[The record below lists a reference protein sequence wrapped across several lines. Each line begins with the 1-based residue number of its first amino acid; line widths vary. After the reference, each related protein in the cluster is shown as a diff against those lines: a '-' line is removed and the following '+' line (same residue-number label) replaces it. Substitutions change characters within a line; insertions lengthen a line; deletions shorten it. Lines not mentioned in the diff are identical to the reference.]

1 MTLGHGPKI
10 VTDGLVFAY
19 DMNPIVKGR
28 PLSKSW
34 RGAPTFNA
42 SLQDGQNDF
51 SPWSGDGSP
60 TSLGIDPNI
69 RFRGRKVAKFQ
80 VGTSRNCYI
89 NGAGD
94 LSTSTT
100 STVWTTTNY
109 LKRVDGAAI
118 SSVGM
123 YQYITNNSNVNNTI
137 NVTPVEDG
145 WYQAVYTR
153 SELVA
158 GYPSLTGMYNLG
170 VAGDQ
175 YYFADWQCENNSFS
189 TPWVSGTRSNTQA
202 LLDWTGNNTIT
213 ANDLTY
219 NSDGT
224 FSFDGSNDGLTIP
237 SIDFPTEQ
245 TIEIWLKPT
254 ENDSVRRNPYN
265 QAYGGYGTWTHETS
279 GVINY
284 YYGDGGG
291 NAQPYIGHGSSF
303 TVAQNELACVCST
316 RNTSQSIWYKNG
328 ISYNSY
334 THSFG
339 ELTSHTSSITIGTG
353 YAGRY
358 KGDIYAVRVYNRALT
373 AAEIK
378 SNFEAQRGRYGI

>member
-1 MTLGHGPKI
+1 MSLGHGPKI
-10 VTDGLVFAY
+10 ITNGLVFAY
-19 DMNPIVKGR
+19 DMSPIVNGR
-28 PLSKSW
+28 PISKSW
-34 RGAPTFNA
+34 MGAPTFNA
-42 SLQDGQNDF
+42 SLQDGQNNV

-60 TSLGIDPNI
+60 TSLGIDPSI

-80 VGTSRNCYI
+80 IGTSRNCYI

-94 LSTSTT
+94 LSTGTT
-100 STVWTTTNY
+100 STVWTSTFY
-109 LKRVDGAAI
+109 LKRVDGAALT
-118 SSVGM
+118 SVGM
-123 YQYITNNSNVNNTI
+123 YQYITNNTNVNTTV

-153 SELVA
+153 SGLVA
-158 GYPSLTGMYNLG
+158 GYPVLTGMFSLG
-170 VAGDQ
+170 ATGDQ

-202 LLDWTGNNTIT
+202 LLDWTGNRTIT

-219 NSDGT
+219 NSNNT
-224 FSFDGSNDGLTIP
+224 FSFDGSNDDLTIS

-254 ENDSVRRNPYN
+254 ENDGVRRNPYN
-265 QAYGGYGTWTHETS
+265 QAYGGYGTWTHETN
-279 GVINY
+279 GTINY

-291 NAQPYIGHGSSF
+291 NTTPYIGHNSSF
-303 TVAQNELACVCST
+303 TVAQDEIACVCTT
-316 RNTSQSIWYKNG
+316 RNTSQSFWYKNG
-328 ISYNSY
+328 VQSTSY

-339 ELTSHTSSITIGTG
+339 ELTTHTASITIGTG

-358 KGDIYAVRVYNRALT
+358 FGDIYAVKLYNRALT
-373 AAEIK
+373 ATEVAQ
-378 SNFEAQRGRYGI
+378 NFNALKGRYGL